1 MAEARTAHLTLTDA
15 AGTGVY
21 GLPIYHEKGE
31 RALKFSP
38 RPSQPSDPQQPW
50 RKAIHPWDGGIG
62 QDRLGPNPD
71 TYSWGSID
79 ASYKGML
86 LGSPDLTA
94 YTNANIAT
102 PTKAVEFN
110 SLVFFL
116 GWQYMFYYDPAALT
130 ITQDND
136 FGAGKAA
143 VDMAVFNSELVVA
156 MGESEKLY
164 TRNTAGTWT
173 QATDNT
179 FAIALGVVNSQL
191 WRAESTNKIS
201 NCITAPR
208 TLTSWAPASPNQY
221 TVGDTTYAIN
231 TIIDYNGSIY
241 VGKGDGMYSVD
252 PTFKFNVQTPQ
263 LKVWPHTDNCKGTF
277 VAHGALWIPSAAGL
291 LRIKG
296 SSSKVLG
303 PEVTRRPNYQY
314 WVRGGVE
321 FAGVIWIIATDQLGV
336 EAARI
341 IKMVRDQWD
350 PNSYVYHEVLQ
361 SSNLASRFIM
371 VTTKGTNPQIV
382 HGYTATGIGVEILA
396 RGAGRDIDDANYR
409 WETSSILETG
419 HVMLG
424 EDLSIASVIQG
435 VEVTLIQP
443 HANDQVTISI
453 SDDLET
459 QSYAT
464 NFKSET
470 AAGTAIITGQTT
482 YATVRRSLTTPISA
496 HVVSVKVAMTQTTGT
511 SKQIIREIWLYG
523 WSRPYIV
530 DEITVAIP
538 CDGLSLNAFGGAIGK
553 SPEELYNLFRG
564 WYNTSEILTI
574 ELPDYAESDTV
585 KVLVSAVELTEQ
597 TPLAGE
603 GEQSITRRILAVKLQ
618 RLFPLGLA

>member
-15 AGTGVY
+15 AGTGIY

-50 RKAIHPWDGGIG
+50 RVPLHPFDAGITGDGKIINPRGYGKASADATYPGKLLHPPKANSVTVTNGS
-62 QDRLGPNPD
+62 NP
-71 TYSWGSID
+71 S
-79 ASYKGML
+79 
-86 LGSPDLTA
+86 
-94 YTNANIAT
+94 
-102 PTKAVEFN
+102 KAVEFN

-116 GWQYMFYYDPAALT
+116 GGRYMHYYNPADNT
-130 ITQDND
+130 VTQDKD
-136 FGAGKAA
+136 FGVGLAA

-231 TIIDYNGSIY
+231 TIKDYNGAIY
-241 VGKGDGMYSVD
+241 VGKGDGMYAVD
-252 PTFKFNVQTPQ
+252 PTFKFNNQTPQ
-263 LKVWPHTDNCKGTF
+263 LLRRPHTDNCKGSE
-277 VAHGALWIPSAAGL
+277 VMQGALWVPSSAGL
-291 LRIKG
+291 IRIKG
-296 SSSKVLG
+296 TQSKVMG
-303 PEVTRRPNYQY
+303 PEKSNRRGLRP
-314 WVRGGVE
+314 WVRGMAE
-321 FAGVIWIIATDQLGV
+321 FKDAIYLLVTDEQSATNTAV
-336 EAARI
+336 W
-341 IKMVRDQWD
+341 KMVRDQYD
-350 PNSYVYHEVLQ
+350 PNLYTYHELIRP
-361 SSNLASRFIM
+361 SS
-371 VTTKGTNPQIV
+371 TTKGYFLFITSVGTNPKML
-382 HGYTATGIGVEILA
+382 HGYGNNIFHYTMGRGGGPDIFDSNYEYAADMEI
-396 RGAGRDIDDANYR
+396 
-409 WETSSILETG
+409 E
-419 HVMLG
+419 LG
-424 EDLSIASVIQG
+424 LVQMAEDLSIPVVVQGIEVMLLQPAGISATLTASYRAG
-435 VEVTLIQP
+435 T
-443 HANDQVTISI
+443 
-453 SDDLET
+453 DDGAYT
-459 QSYAT
+459 A
-464 NFKSET
+464 FRDET
-470 AAGTAIITGQTT
+470 AAGTTTITG
-482 YATVRRSLTTPISA
+482 ATVYTLKRMFAQTPVEANTIAIKLVGSITA
-496 HVVSVKVAMTQTTGT
+496 GDTTQT
-511 SKQIIREIWLYG
+511 IRELWLFG
-523 WSRPYIV
+523 WSRPKVV

-603 GEQSITRRILAVKLQ
+603 GEQSITRRILAIKLQ

>member
-15 AGTGVY
+15 AGTGIY

-50 RKAIHPWDGGIG
+50 RKAVHPWHGGIAA
-62 QDRLGPNPD
+62 DRLERAN
-71 TYSWGSID
+71 TYIVGDCD
-79 ASYKGML
+79 ASYGNML
-86 LGSPDLTA
+86 LRAPRA
-94 YTNANIAT
+94 YSVTMTNGNL
-102 PTKAVEFN
+102 PSKAVEFN
-110 SLVFFL
+110 SLVFLL
-116 GWQYMFYYDPAALT
+116 GGRYMYYYNPAAGT
-130 ITQDND
+130 VTEDKD

-143 VDMAVFNSELVVA
+143 IDMAVFNSELVVA

-231 TIIDYNGSIY
+231 TIIDYNGAIY
-241 VGKGDGMYSVD
+241 VGKGDGMYAVD
-252 PTFKFNVQTPQ
+252 PTFKFNNQTPQ
-263 LKVWPHTDNCKGTF
+263 LKVWPHTDNCKGSF
-277 VAHGALWIPSAAGL
+277 IAHGALWMPSSSGL
-291 LRIKG
+291 IRIKG

-303 PEVTRRPNYQY
+303 PEKTGKPGYRF
-314 WVRGGVE
+314 WVRGGLE
-321 FAGVIWIIATDQLGV
+321 FGGIIYLLVTD
-336 EAARI
+336 EAAALGTAI
-341 IKMVRDQWD
+341 YKMVRDQYD
-350 PNSYVYHEVLQ
+350 PNLYTYHEWGV
-361 SSNLASRFIM
+361 FD
-371 VTTKGTNPQIV
+371 TTKGYCITVSTVGTNPQLIYGLGNNV
-382 HGYTATGIGVEILA
+382 NYIKLGRAG
-396 RGAGRDIDDANYR
+396 GRDVDDANY
-409 WETSSILETG
+409 EFDSSSTFESGLMQLT
-419 HVMLG
+419 
-424 EDLSIASVIQG
+424 EDLSIPAIIQG
-435 VEVTLIQP
+435 AEILLIQP
-443 HANDQVTISI
+443 HAYDQVTLSV
-453 SDDLET
+453 SDDRET
-459 QSYAT
+459 QSYT
-464 NFKSET
+464 LLYSET
-470 AAGTAIITGQTT
+470 ASATAIITGQTT
-482 YATVRRSLTTPISA
+482 YAMVRRFLITPLEA
-496 HVVSVKVAMTQTTGT
+496 QLASVKVASANTSAT
-511 SKQIIREIWLYG
+511 SKQVIREIWLFG
-523 WSRPYIV
+523 WSRPKVV

-597 TPLAGE
+597 TPIPGE